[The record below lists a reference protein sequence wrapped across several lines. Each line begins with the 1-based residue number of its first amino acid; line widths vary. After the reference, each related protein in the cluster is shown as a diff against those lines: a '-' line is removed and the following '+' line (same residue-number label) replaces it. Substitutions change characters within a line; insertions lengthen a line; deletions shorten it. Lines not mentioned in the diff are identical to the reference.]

1 MCQSMNCILLSM
13 NLHFFLWN
21 MFLSYTLDYK
31 LEEYLIF
38 AVSEMSVRNDCSQVL
53 VSNFVNEESVREISF
68 IFSLISF
75 DCSKSFVINTISIV
89 SIQQKLEA
97 SDLLCRTKITPKRS
111 KFVSVINLQ
120 SFLMIKYIWG
130 NKNV

>member
-1 MCQSMNCILLSM
+1 
-13 NLHFFLWN
+13 
-21 MFLSYTLDYK
+21 MFLSYMLDYK
-31 LEEYLIF
+31 LEEYLII

-89 SIQQKLEA
+89 SI
-97 SDLLCRTKITPKRS
+97 
-111 KFVSVINLQ
+111 
-120 SFLMIKYIWG
+120 
-130 NKNV
+130 

>member
-1 MCQSMNCILLSM
+1 
-13 NLHFFLWN
+13 

-89 SIQQKLEA
+89 SI
-97 SDLLCRTKITPKRS
+97 
-111 KFVSVINLQ
+111 
-120 SFLMIKYIWG
+120 
-130 NKNV
+130 